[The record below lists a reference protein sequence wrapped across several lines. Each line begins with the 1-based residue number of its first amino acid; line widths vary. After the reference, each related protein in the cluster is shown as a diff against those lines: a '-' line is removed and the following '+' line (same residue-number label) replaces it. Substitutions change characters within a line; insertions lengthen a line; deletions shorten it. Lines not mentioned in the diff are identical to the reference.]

1 MPASAKQLFDTS
13 VDLVRRGQLRPALG
27 TLLQALA
34 VDPGHE
40 GALQAASRICRLL
53 GSESDA
59 MLFDELRARP
69 GDAEALF
76 ALGYRMV
83 DEGRP
88 EVAAAL
94 LEKSLAANP
103 DNTSTRRE
111 LAFARLQSRDFT
123 GCLRTLA
130 PLDDDASLSE
140 TETLDVLLVQAEAAF
155 YATRRDLANS
165 FLAQAEERVPE
176 DDQRERI
183 DALHGLLGRGAR
195 WPSLDALG
203 LREWHFI
210 QHAGVILK
218 VAGGYFEDS
227 TRLGRYDILDLRP
240 DMVAFLLQRLVHLY
254 ERLGLSHQL
263 VMPVSPASAPLA
275 HALAL
280 AQGVPCEEELTERRG
295 RSALLVAANAL
306 EFGPLIASLGKH
318 SADMRLFSV
327 NLDWE
332 HEAPVCPEVV
342 GIVARRAF
350 LPWEERYALDSR
362 TRQMRPV
369 PADERPAAE
378 IGAELF
384 AAMRA
389 LPDDG
394 GTAREEF
401 ESIYMPLASQLLL
414 GNEELHPH
422 RRRFTTLSPCWPAPG
437 ESAPPRGARA
447 STGKQGPGASR
458 PARPQH
464 PMDSDADDAFNNP
477 LRDSHDDDEPD
488 MPREG

>member
-1 MPASAKQLFDTS
+1 MPASARQLFETS
-13 VDLVRRGQLRPALG
+13 VDQVRRGQLRPALG

-40 GALQAASRICRLL
+40 GALQAAGRICRLL
-53 GSESDA
+53 GSEADA
-59 MLFDELRARP
+59 RLFDELRARP
-69 GDAEALF
+69 DDAEALY

-94 LEKSLAANP
+94 LEKSLAGDP
-103 DNTSTRRE
+103 ENTATRRE

-140 TETLDVLLVQAEAAF
+140 TELMDVALVQAEAAF
-155 YATRRDLANS
+155 YATRRDLALR
-165 FLAQAEERVPE
+165 FLARAEEGVPE
-176 DDQRERI
+176 DDQRERM
-183 DALHGLLGRGAR
+183 DALHGLLGRSAR
-195 WPSLDALG
+195 WPSLDSLG

-218 VAGGYFEDS
+218 VAGGYFEDGS
-227 TRLGRYDILDLRP
+227 RLGRYDILDLRM
-240 DMVAFLLQRLVHLY
+240 DMVAFLLQRLVHLLD
-254 ERLGLSHQL
+254 RLGLAHQV

-280 AQGVPCEEELTERRG
+280 ALGVPCEEELTGRRG

-306 EFGPLIASLGKH
+306 EFGPLLASLGRH
-318 SADMRLFSV
+318 TPDLRLFSL

-342 GIVARRAF
+342 GVVARRAF
-350 LPWEERYALDSR
+350 LPWEERYVLDSR
-362 TRQMRPV
+362 TKQMRAL

-378 IGAELF
+378 IGAELH

-394 GTAREEF
+394 GTSREEF
-401 ESIYMPLASQLLL
+401 ESLYMPLASQLVL

-422 RRRFTTLSPCWPAPG
+422 RRRFTTLSPCWPAAG
-437 ESAPPRGARA
+437 EGAPPRGARA
-447 STGKQGPGASR
+447 GGGVQAPGSSR
-458 PARPQH
+458 PARPQR
-464 PMDSDADDAFNNP
+464 PKADDADDAFNNP
-477 LRDSHDDDEPD
+477 LRDSHDDDEPE
-488 MPREG
+488 MPVS